1 MEAINQGELT
11 VWWLSGRGRVG
22 TEIEV
27 IVLEDEQREQL
38 VPRHKDYSFA
48 PYVERRQMG
57 CVGHIMGDVGGV
69 RKGPGLYAE
78 LMGNHWRGLIM

>member
-1 MEAINQGELT
+1 M
-11 VWWLSGRGRVG
+11 
-22 TEIEV
+22 

-57 CVGHIMGDVGGV
+57 RVGHIMGDIRGV
-69 RKGPGLYAE
+69 R
-78 LMGNHWRGLIM
+78 RGLDCMLSSWEITEEV